1 MKERTDAQATDSY
14 YTVAEACEILNIC
27 RRTLY
32 SWIDKGRLKT
42 EKQGKNRMILL
53 NETSVIKADFSSS
66 SGLRKSSEYT
76 DAQTA
81 QSEAAETAQI
91 DTEAFDLLK
100 SDLEHF
106 KSKTVALE
114 EELAKVRT
122 EKEEASKRHDTIVMQ
137 LSGTINDTQFQLQE
151 TRTLNFIQRF
161 FNFF

>member
-1 MKERTDAQATDSY
+1 
-14 YTVAEACEILNIC
+14 
-27 RRTLY
+27 
-32 SWIDKGRLKT
+32 
-42 EKQGKNRMILL
+42 MILL

-66 SGLRKSSEYT
+66 SGLYSPSEYTDGEYT
-76 DAQTA
+76 DAQTP

-137 LSGTINDTQFQLQE
+137 LSGTINDAQFQLQE
-151 TRTLNFIQRF
+151 ARKLNFIQRI